1 MTTPTTSGCQPSF
14 GLENIVRRTVRNG
27 TVSYDIND
35 KIRTVLYGTCLKKI
49 NLQVGDP
56 SYKLRYQY
64 AVRFWKEETKSE
76 MIGDVQAQELVK
88 KLKTELNEKS
98 FLYPEESNENDE
110 QLDKFY
116 SDLRSHK
123 PSDPDEKPVWYV
135 TSKCENKFYVKSAN
149 RSEDLVNKTDF
160 ELFSY
165 SMIFPGDEFKI
176 ESDGDKKRGCI
187 VK

>member
-1 MTTPTTSGCQPSF
+1 MTTPTTSGCEPSF
-14 GLENIVRRTVRNG
+14 GLENIVRRTITNG
-27 TVSYDIND
+27 SYDINNR
-35 KIRTVLYGTCLKKI
+35 IRKVLYGTCLKKI
-49 NLQVGDP
+49 NLQVSDP

-64 AVRFWKEETKSE
+64 SVRFWKEETKSE
-76 MIGDVQAQELVK
+76 MISEVQAQELVK
-88 KLKTELNEKS
+88 KLKIELNKKS

-116 SDLRSHK
+116 SDLRLPK

-149 RSEDLVNKTDF
+149 RSEHVVNKTDF

-165 SMIFPGDEFKI
+165 SMICPGDEFKI
-176 ESDGDKKRGCI
+176 ESDGDKKRVCI